1 MGANVN
7 QCSHQA
13 YHTGKVGDIAPQ
25 PSGQGKELLFV
36 YKRPSSCEACAR
48 AQGTAPPCWDPT
60 PTVSVSIDVAVS
72 PLETGDPELF
82 DASDAFLLVEFG
94 SGFAGV
100 KNSLELDLLN
110 STSLPLVAESAN
122 FYVVYPARDF
132 DPQVPTIQPI
142 LRVAISVGE
151 QSFGSSGPRAPRRS
165 VLVGDLVVIDS
176 PVRSDLLPIPKYAVG
191 AVLGTTDKGTTTV
204 DFDQWSN
211 ATGTPNVALAHN
223 ALVKP
228 EYQSIPIVNGARG
241 FQVTVT
247 NTARRVLV
255 IFYLGPA

>member
-25 PSGQGKELLFV
+25 PTGKGKELLFV

-48 AQGTAPPCWDPT
+48 EQGNVPPCWDPT
-60 PTVSVSIDVAVS
+60 PTVSVSIDVETS
-72 PLETGDPELF
+72 PMESGDPELF

-122 FYVVYPARDF
+122 FYVVYPQREF
-132 DPQVPTIQPI
+132 DPQVPIVQPV

-151 QSFGSSGPRAPRRS
+151 RDYGSSGPRAPRRS
-165 VLVGDLVVIDS
+165 VLVGDLVFEDS
-176 PVRSDLLPIPKYAVG
+176 PVVSALLPIPKYAVG
-191 AVLGTTDKGTTTV
+191 AIYSSTSKTATV
-204 DFDQWSN
+204 DMIQFSN
-211 ATGTPNVALAHN
+211 SVGTPNVALTRQAM
-223 ALVKP
+223 LKP
-228 EYQSIPIVNGARG
+228 EYQSIPILNGARG
-241 FQVTVT
+241 FQILTSATALRTV
-247 NTARRVLV
+247 V